1 MNFDQIKASC
11 SYLSKI
17 GKVGSFSLFVLF
29 GNSYLA
35 AEVTRSLSL
44 EDRVRILEQQ
54 LTSANRMR
62 AESQFEIT
70 SLKNEVRDLLGVV
83 EEQGYQLQQIITR
96 QRELYRDIDNR
107 LNEAESANDTD
118 QTSASQVT
126 QSQSSQ
132 PQSSQPQSSQ
142 PQSNTTNTDSTVSA
156 HSTTPVVDASDDVQI
171 RKIYDGIFPLVKS
184 KRYDDAIAGYK
195 QFIADYPNS
204 NYVANSRYWLAQIYV
219 VQGNTDD
226 AEREYLIVA
235 QEHSTSSKAVE
246 AWLKLGKLYE
256 RLGQSE
262 KAVNAYNQVVTQYG
276 DSTAA
281 QMAVDRLQALKS
293 R

>member
-1 MNFDQIKASC
+1 MLDKDLLLMNFDQLKAFCFS
-11 SYLSKI
+11 LSKL
-17 GKVGSFSLFVLF
+17 GQVGSFLVFIF
-29 GNSYLA
+29 FANSFSA

-54 LTSANRMR
+54 LASANRMR

-70 SLKNEVRDLLGVV
+70 SLKNEVRGLLGTI

-107 LNEAESANDTD
+107 LNEAESANVTD
-118 QTSASQVT
+118 QTSTSQAI
-126 QSQSSQ
+126 QSQSTLTQ
-132 PQSSQPQSSQ
+132 
-142 PQSNTTNTDSTVSA
+142 NTTDSSDSTP
-156 HSTTPVVDASDDVQI
+156 STVVDNSTPLVDANDDAQI
-171 RKIYDGIFPLVKS
+171 RKIYDGIFPLVKN

-195 QFIADYPNS
+195 QFISDYPNS

-219 VQGNTDD
+219 VQGNTED

-262 KAVNAYNQVVTQYG
+262 NAVNAYNQVVTQYG

-281 QMAVDRLQALKS
+281 QMAIDRLQALKS
-293 R
+293 S